1 MCNHYFPMKCCE
13 RYMRTQ
19 RWRWQLSESWESAKM
34 VFVLSFVISTWAI
47 VATLAGPIAV
57 PAPFPGGKIFCLL
70 SLFFLLLKFWSH
82 SPCCYLVSF
91 ANSFSLSS
99 SNRKYLMKIILSK
112 RVFYLARKQ
121 FWNNFCQHQFCA
133 QMVPLKLSLKQQQM
147 QNEEQIQTEWAQK
160 HFATL
165 RILNICKFG
174 AKYWNIKLHLSNINN
189 QCETLFQ
196 TFIQNM
202 SQFLI
207 TINSIW
213 ILDVKIQKKYSMI
226 AYKVFFLKFSQIE
239 LFEKIYFYK
248 FSHLKKV
255 LDFSA
260 HSCQTW
266 ALCRFPPLIPLIA
279 LKQTSFKMPQLDKLS
294 LWISQDCDNKNVFS

>member
-1 MCNHYFPMKCCE
+1 
-13 RYMRTQ
+13 
-19 RWRWQLSESWESAKM
+19 
-34 VFVLSFVISTWAI
+34 
-47 VATLAGPIAV
+47 
-57 PAPFPGGKIFCLL
+57 
-70 SLFFLLLKFWSH
+70 
-82 SPCCYLVSF
+82 
-91 ANSFSLSS
+91 
-99 SNRKYLMKIILSK
+99 
-112 RVFYLARKQ
+112 
-121 FWNNFCQHQFCA
+121 
-133 QMVPLKLSLKQQQM
+133 M

-202 SQFLI
+202 SFALI

-213 ILDVKIQKKYSMI
+213 MLDVKVWRMYAMI
-226 AYKVFFLKFSQIE
+226 ASKVFSRIFTNWIIWEKSIFTSFPTYKKFWN
-239 LFEKIYFYK
+239 
-248 FSHLKKV
+248 
-255 LDFSA
+255 FSA

-266 ALCRFPPLIPLIA
+266 ALCRFPLLIPLIA
-279 LKQTSFKMPQLDKLS
+279 LKQTSFKMPQLDKLP